1 MEMRSTNVR
10 SGRIKR
16 AFDLLLV
23 AGGIVPALPLM
34 GIAAL
39 AVWLDDRGPVIYRQ
53 TRVGR
58 DGVPFVVLKFRS
70 MRSSNT
76 GPLITSGGDPRV
88 TRVGKR
94 LRAWKLDELPQLLNV
109 LRGDMSLVGP
119 RPEVARYVEMMPEE
133 FGQALRVRPGIT
145 DLASVI
151 YRNESEL
158 LGQSTDPEKLYL
170 EEILPH
176 KLRLARWYAEHRN
189 LVLDLKIIMITV
201 LNRPVRLDAEGY
213 PALSLA
219 A

>member
-1 MEMRSTNVR
+1 MRSTNVR